1 MTGNLGQVPCCDL
14 SCQSWPRTF
23 FITWRLGVR
32 KQSYSR
38 PLYAWLLT
46 LSFFRC
52 SMNTWH
58 QIKISLEDQKK
69 NPSWQNTCKLTSS
82 VRTGAPPS
90 PPLIPHD
97 WLLCVWLGF
106 TWKGSLTYVFQR
118 NKKEPCTEGIG
129 PGCHPAL
136 CQCILGLGTSS
147 EAPVHNREI
156 YTWLFKVQ
164 TGSDD
169 DNRAPPERLQQVPRA
184 AAWSLHI
191 QADADSLPRA
201 IGRSSLHGR

>member
-32 KQSYSR
+32 EQSYPR

-90 PPLIPHD
+90 PPLIPQD

-147 EAPVHNREI
+147 EAPVHNLYMALQGSQEI
-156 YTWLFKVQ
+156 CSNRVRWRQPRTSWASA
-164 TGSDD
+164 TG
-169 DNRAPPERLQQVPRA
+169 A
-184 AAWSLHI
+184 
-191 QADADSLPRA
+191 
-201 IGRSSLHGR
+201 SSSCLKFAYSGWCW

>member
-1 MTGNLGQVPCCDL
+1 MLWSFLSIVAYNILYHMETSGQVSKAC
-14 SCQSWPRTF
+14 PRH
-23 FITWRLGVR
+23 
-32 KQSYSR
+32 
-38 PLYAWLLT
+38 LYAWLLT
-46 LSFFRC
+46 LSFFKC
-52 SMNTWH
+52 SINTWY
-58 QIKISLEDQKK
+58 QMEISFDDQKK

-136 CQCILGLGTSS
+136 CQCILEQGTSS
-147 EAPVHNREI
+147 EAPVHKGRGKKNRFFLGNSPKQR
-156 YTWLFKVQ
+156 T
-164 TGSDD
+164 
-169 DNRAPPERLQQVPRA
+169 PPTHPYGLG
-184 AAWSLHI
+184 LT
-191 QADADSLPRA
+191 
-201 IGRSSLHGR
+201 